1 MGFVRFVWSGMW
13 RKKTRAFL
21 TILSLICA
29 FLLFGL
35 LQALSVFFTAGVDFV
50 GASRLISQ
58 SRVSFTD
65 SLPIRLLPEI
75 EKIPGVKDVGH
86 DQWFGGVL
94 GENTQLFTFASDP
107 ARLRRVYPEWVMS
120 DAEWKAFETTRTGTI
135 VGRVLADRYGWKVGQ
150 KLPIKSNIFPQKDG
164 SMAWTFDIVGIFDGK
179 DASWQAQTQNIYI
192 NWAYFS
198 EANQFGP
205 GFAGVFAVALDDPE
219 RANEVAQAIDARF
232 LNSPN
237 ETKTQSEKD
246 FNKGF
251 FAQIGD
257 IGLIVNLILIAVFF
271 TILILTGN
279 TMAQAVR
286 ERIPELAVLKTL
298 GFSNGLVTTLVLSE
312 ALFLCLLGG
321 LIGMTLASLLMAFIA
336 QMTTFFAAVRTDGT
350 VWMRAI
356 IAMLAL
362 ALAVGLPPALRAGRV
377 RIVDALAGR

>member
-1 MGFVRFVWSGMW
+1 MGFVRFVWAGLW

-21 TILSLICA
+21 TLLSLICA

-50 GASRLISQ
+50 GASRLIAQ

-65 SLPIRLLPEI
+65 PLPIRLLPEI
-75 EKIPGVKDVGH
+75 EAIPGVKDVSH
-86 DQWFGGVL
+86 DQWFGGVI
-94 GENTQLFTFASDP
+94 GENTQMFTFASDP
-107 ARLRRVYPEWVMS
+107 ARLRRVYPEWVMT
-120 DAEWKAFETTRTGTI
+120 DAEWKAFENTRTGAI
-135 VGRVLADRYGWKVGQ
+135 VGRVLADKYHWKVGD
-150 KLPIKSNIFPQKDG
+150 KLPLKSNIFPQKDG
-164 SMAWTFDIVGIFDGK
+164 SMAWNFDIVGIFDGK
-179 DASWQAQTQNIYI
+179 DPSWQAQTQNIYI
-192 NWAYFS
+192 NWAYFD
-198 EANQFGP
+198 EANQFGS
-205 GFAGVFAVALDDPE
+205 GTAGVYAVVLEDAN
-219 RANEVAQAIDARF
+219 RANEVAQAIDAHF

-257 IGLIVNLILIAVFF
+257 IGLMVNLILIAVFF

-298 GFSNGLVTTLVLSE
+298 GFSNGLVTGLVLGE
-312 ALFLCLLGG
+312 ALFLCALGG
-321 LIGMTLASLLMAFIA
+321 LLGMALATMMIKGMAEA
-336 QMTTFFAAVRTDGT
+336 VPFFAAVRADGT
-350 VWMRAI
+350 VWTRALVAI
-356 IAMLAL
+356 VAL

-377 RIVDALAGR
+377 KIVDALAGR

>member
-1 MGFVRFVWSGMW
+1 MGYIRFVWAGMW
-13 RKKTRAFL
+13 RKKTRALL

-94 GENTQLFTFASDP
+94 GENTQMFTFASDP
-107 ARLRRVYPEWVMS
+107 ARLRRVYPEWVMT
-120 DAEWKAFETTRTGTI
+120 DPEWKAFESTRTGAI
-135 VGRVLADRYGWKVGQ
+135 VGRVLADKYGWKVGD
-150 KLPIKSNIFPQKDG
+150 KLPLNSNIFPQKNG

-179 DASWQAQTQNIYI
+179 DASWQAQTQSIYI
-192 NWAYFS
+192 NYAYFS

-205 GFAGVFAVALDDPE
+205 GFAGVFAVVLDDPN

-298 GFSNGLVTTLVLSE
+298 GFSNGKVTVLVMAE
-312 ALFLCLLGG
+312 ALLLCLIGG
-321 LIGMTLASLLMAFIA
+321 LLGMGLASLMMAGIA
-336 QMTTFFAAVRTDGT
+336 QAVPFFAAVRTDGT
-350 VWMRAI
+350 VWLRAMMAI
-356 IAMLAL
+356 LAL
-362 ALAVGLPPALRAGRV
+362 AIAVGLPPALRAGRM

>member
-1 MGFVRFVWSGMW
+1 MGFVRFVWAGMW
-13 RKKTRAFL
+13 RKKTRALL

-35 LQALSVFFTAGVDFV
+35 LQALSVFVNSGVDFV

-75 EKIPGVKDVGH
+75 EKVPGVKDVSH

-94 GENTQLFTFASDP
+94 GENQQLFTFASDP
-107 ARLRRVYPEWVMS
+107 ARLRRVYPEWVMT
-120 DAEWKAFETTRTGTI
+120 DAEWTAFENTRTGAI
-135 VGRVLADRYGWKVGQ
+135 VGRILADKHGWKVGD
-150 KLPIKSNIFPQKDG
+150 KLAIKSNIFPQKDG

-179 DASWQAQTQNIYI
+179 DPSWQAQTQSIYI
-192 NWAYFS
+192 NWKYFS

-205 GFAGVFAVALDDPE
+205 GIAGVYAVVLENPD

-232 LNSPN
+232 QNSPN

-257 IGLIVNLILIAVFF
+257 IGLIVNLILVAVFF

-298 GFSNGLVTTLVLSE
+298 GFSDGLVTTLVLAE
-312 ALFLCLLGG
+312 ALALCLFGG
-321 LIGMTLASLLMAFIA
+321 LIGMTLATLAMSVLA
-336 QMTTFFAAVRTDGT
+336 QLVPFFAAVRTDGT
-350 VWMRAI
+350 VWLRAI
-356 IAMLAL
+356 LAIVAL
-362 ALAVGLPPALRAGRV
+362 TLAVGLPPALRASRI

>member
-1 MGFVRFVWSGMW
+1 MGFVRFVWSSMW
-13 RKKTRAFL
+13 RKKTRALL
-21 TILSLICA
+21 TILSLVCA

-75 EKIPGVKDVGH
+75 EKIPGVKDVSH
-86 DQWFGGVL
+86 DQWFGGVV

-107 ARLRRVYPEWVMS
+107 ARLRRVYPEWVMT
-120 DAEWKAFETTRTGTI
+120 DAEWKAFEATRTGAI
-135 VGRVLADRYGWKVGQ
+135 VGRVLADNNGWKVGQ
-150 KLPIKSNIFPQKDG
+150 KLAIKSNIFPQKNG
-164 SMAWTFDIVGIFDGK
+164 SMAWTFDIVGIYDGK
-179 DASWQAQTQNIYI
+179 DASWQAQTQSVYI

-205 GFAGVFAVALDDPE
+205 GFAGVYAVVLDDPE
-219 RANEVAQAIDARF
+219 RANEVAQAIDKRF

-257 IGLIVNLILIAVFF
+257 IGLIVNLILVAVFF

-298 GFSNGLVTTLVLSE
+298 GFSNGLVTALVLAE

-321 LIGMTLASLLMAFIA
+321 LLGMTLASVMMTGMAQA
-336 QMTTFFAAVRTDGT
+336 VPFFAAVRTDGT

-356 IAMLAL
+356 LAILAL
-362 ALAVGLPPALRAGRV
+362 AFAVGLPPALRAGRV